1 MSNWC
6 CYGMKIKEKTALLL
20 QGYIVQEFVTLQ
32 LIN

>member
-20 QGYIVQEFVTLQ
+20 QGYIV
-32 LIN
+32 